1 MTEGDTCF
9 TGCLSIL
16 AVYGILIPQSETQS
30 RFLRI
35 SSWEPAA
42 LAPTPGMMH
51 LTKKLDWGRG
61 SIHKP
66 FTAGS
71 LI

>member
-1 MTEGDTCF
+1 M
-9 TGCLSIL
+9 
-16 AVYGILIPQSETQS
+16 
-30 RFLRI
+30 RI
-35 SSWEPAA
+35 SSGGPAA
-42 LAPTPGMMH
+42 LAPTPGMVH
-51 LTKKLDWGRG
+51 LTKKLDWRCG